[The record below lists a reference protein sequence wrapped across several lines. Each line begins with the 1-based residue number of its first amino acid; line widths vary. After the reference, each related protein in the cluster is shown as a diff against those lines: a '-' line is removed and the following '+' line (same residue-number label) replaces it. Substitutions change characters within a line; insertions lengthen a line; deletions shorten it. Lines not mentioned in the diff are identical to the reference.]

1 MKLSGTLSSLPLL
14 LCCARA
20 AKSDPKTIELAL
32 MSSVG
37 NLDGFEYYVNFTVGT
52 PGQLQTVF
60 IDTGSSNTIIF
71 ASNASFCEASGC
83 HGGTFDLSKSSTYEK
98 TDPGAFKTSF
108 MMGRTWF
115 KGDYARDVVQ
125 MSLMGLG
132 YSSNMSDRKRK
143 KDMPPTFLE
152 GLVQA
157 GAIPSRLYSIYMNT
171 LDRYGSILFGGVD
184 TDKYKGPLTTLNLLP
199 ARYTGKVDDFNLYL
213 EEIKMQ
219 PFNEPSQTILRST
232 NESRYETSID
242 TGTPDWW
249 IPTSAYQEVLKYAGG
264 EPPKGVWAEVSSRHR
279 VRPCSEVAR
288 GIANTTYFEIT
299 FAGNGSN
306 TARLR
311 LELADLFSPVTEK
324 DGSAAI
330 DGTGQPLCFLRV
342 LPSDS
347 VNDLLTSSSVMRAG
361 YWIFDLDN
369 GQISLAQANLGAN
382 SSNVVQVE
390 AGPEGLKKA
399 AKNLRAETQMAEAEG
414 RMPVSKVYEL
424 STATSTIGYATGTE
438 SYPTPTGAGTPDP
451 SSNRSPSRHR
461 GRPHVRRAENAA
473 TSMASLEAY
482 GFWVLC
488 AAVIVAV
495 GTVAI

>member
-1 MKLSGTLSSLPLL
+1 MLSHEHLLTCSVDDLVISKLPFG
-14 LCCARA
+14 
-20 AKSDPKTIELAL
+20 LAHRL
-32 MSSVG
+32 KESI
-37 NLDGFEYYVNFTVGT
+37 T
-52 PGQLQTVF
+52 PH
-60 IDTGSSNTIIF
+60 TG
-71 ASNASFCEASGC
+71 
-83 HGGTFDLSKSSTYEK
+83 
-98 TDPGAFKTSF
+98 
-108 MMGRTWF
+108 
-115 KGDYARDVVQ
+115 
-125 MSLMGLG
+125 LMGLG

-199 ARYTGKVDDFNLYL
+199 ARYTGKVDDFNLCL

-438 SYPTPTGAGTPDP
+438 SYPTPTGAGTRDP